1 MYTTT
6 FTVTE
11 DDNRTRR
18 VAEFTDR
25 CYGKP
30 DYRQT
35 GKLNVIRE

>member
-11 DDNRTRR
+11 DDDGTRR
-18 VAEFTDR
+18 EAEFTDR
-25 CYGKP
+25 CYNKT

-35 GKLNVIRE
+35 GKLIVIRE